1 MMEETTT
8 RDMRYDPFFNSTEKH
23 HYNSD
28 YSDILPS
35 VAEDIPPDTKPDID
49 EKRAIRRFYN
59 IGGAAVILELAVA
72 LILTNALVFISSFVI
87 MSVNDMSFS
96 EYMNTNSVAKYIND
110 SAIAPSIT
118 LLSYL
123 FSNLLAFFVG
133 MKLIKQKPMSLFK
146 TTGYGWKHLI
156 GYFFIVCFMQVV
168 AVYIVDFISSLMPN
182 ADVVGTSDTLFS
194 YASDK
199 SLAVSLM
206 YACIVAPI
214 TEELFYRGFVMK
226 AFSRVSQRFGIIMSA
241 LFFALGHGNISQF
254 CLTLLMGLF
263 MGYIDIKH
271 NSVIPTIIVHL
282 ANNVMVSVRSVVEM
296 YASDVLDMYDIIYS
310 YALIAAAATGLV
322 LLIIFCKRNTFP
334 KATIKQQMRC
344 KNLFLTSPA
353 AIIALI
359 IYAAL
364 MFMTTFL

>member
-1 MMEETTT
+1 MEETTT
-8 RDMRYDPFFNSTEKH
+8 RDMRHDPFLNSTEKH

-35 VAEDIPPDTKPDID
+35 VAENIPPDTRPDTD
-49 EKRAIRRFYN
+49 ERRAIRRFYN
-59 IGGAAVILELAVA
+59 IGGAAVILELALA
-72 LILTNALVFISSFVI
+72 LILTNAFVFVSSLII

-123 FSNLLAFFVG
+123 FSNLMAFFLG
-133 MKLIKQKPMSLFK
+133 MKLIKQKPSSLFK
-146 TTGYGWKHLI
+146 TTDYRWKHLI
-156 GYFFIVCFMQVV
+156 GYFFITCFINV
-168 AVYIVDFISSLMPN
+168 ASVYIVDFISGLMPS
-182 ADVVGTSDTLFS
+182 ADVVGNSDTLFS

-206 YACIVAPI
+206 YACIVAPV

-226 AFSRVSQRFGIIMSA
+226 AFSRVSQRFGILISA
-241 LFFALGHGNISQF
+241 LFFALGHGNIAQF
-254 CLTLLMGLF
+254 CLTLLMGIF
-263 MGYIDIKH
+263 MGYIDMKH
-271 NSVIPTIIVHL
+271 NSLLPSIIVHFG
-282 ANNVMVSVRSVVEM
+282 NNTLVSARSVVEM
-296 YASDVLDMYDIIYS
+296 YASDALDMYDMIYGCS
-310 YALIAAAATGLV
+310 LLAAAVIGIV

-344 KNLFLTSPA
+344 KNLLLTSPA
-353 AIIALI
+353 ALIALI